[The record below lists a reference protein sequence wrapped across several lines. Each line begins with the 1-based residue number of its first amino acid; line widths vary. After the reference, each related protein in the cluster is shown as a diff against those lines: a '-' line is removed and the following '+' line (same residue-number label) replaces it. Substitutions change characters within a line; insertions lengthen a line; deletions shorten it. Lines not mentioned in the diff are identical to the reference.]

1 MAKKKQPGHVDAADF
16 ERHLLKAMREAGV
29 DPAVIYA
36 YQKTE
41 RIVSRE
47 NWKFLSPSERKEWND
62 AIREW
67 CEAQGVGCDEI
78 EFLEETSP

>member
-16 ERHLLKAMREAGV
+16 ER
-29 DPAVIYA
+29 
-36 YQKTE
+36 
-41 RIVSRE
+41 
-47 NWKFLSPSERKEWND
+47 ND